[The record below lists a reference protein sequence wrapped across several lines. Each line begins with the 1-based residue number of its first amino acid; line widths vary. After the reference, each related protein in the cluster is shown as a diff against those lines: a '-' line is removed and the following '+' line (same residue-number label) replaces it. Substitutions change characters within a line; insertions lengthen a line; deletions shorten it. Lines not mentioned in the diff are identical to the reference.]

1 MEINQVSFKS
11 IDEYIALF
19 PEEIQLK
26 LQEIRAAIHAAAP
39 EAEER
44 ISYRMPA
51 FAQKGILVYFAA
63 WKDHIGFYPTSSGTQ
78 AFRQE
83 LSAYEYS
90 KGTIKFPLEKP
101 LPLDLISRIVKFRVA
116 ENLKK
121 AKEKSSQKKSHP
133 LKPLNG

>member
-83 LSAYEYS
+83 LSVYEYS

-121 AKEKSSQKKSHP
+121 AKEKSSQK
-133 LKPLNG
+133 

>member
-121 AKEKSSQKKSHP
+121 AKEKSSQK
-133 LKPLNG
+133 